1 MSAGGLPPRSGIS
14 QLQLFFSSFGKWQNW
29 ESWWPDFQNI
39 SQIDSK
45 IFANIW
51 ERFSAKHCNTI
62 VGAESA
68 KSQINPDHDCT
79 VCVSQIW
86 TFFAQT
92 SQFLYTHDVPIFLHF
107 LCKNVIKR
115 IFVFILPIF
124 FYFLCKNIS
133 KRKLAFLALFL
144 GGGGGGGLPIE
155 YITLQTAPIFT
166 ADQFRWW
173 SQCQWGWWW
182 WWWWQWRWWRWRLR
196 RRTTSSCRRLRAPP
210 SLSTNSSSLISNK
223 VITVMV
229 RMMVMM
235 MTLMIRVTTQQVRGW
250 WLLWSLVRTLICW
263 QWNTK

>member
-51 ERFSAKHCNTI
+51 ERLSAKHCNTI

-107 LCKNVIKR
+107 LCKNIIKR
-115 IFVFILPIF
+115 IFAFIFPIF

-155 YITLQTAPIFT
+155 YITLFKLHQFLLLINSDDDHNVNEVDDDDDNDDDDDDDCADEQLPAADAGVHPPRWVQT
-166 ADQFRWW
+166 
-173 SQCQWGWWW
+173 
-182 WWWWQWRWWRWRLR
+182 
-196 RRTTSSCRRLRAPP
+196 
-210 SLSTNSSSLISNK
+210 
-223 VITVMV
+223 
-229 RMMVMM
+229 
-235 MTLMIRVTTQQVRGW
+235 
-250 WLLWSLVRTLICW
+250 LLPL
-263 QWNTK
+263 

>member
-39 SQIDSK
+39 SEIDSK

-92 SQFLYTHDVPIFLHF
+92 SQFLYTHNVPIFLHF
-107 LCKNVIKR
+107 FAKILSKEYLHLFCRYSFTFFAR
-115 IFVFILPIF
+115 IFP
-124 FYFLCKNIS
+124 KEN
-133 KRKLAFLALFL
+133 
-144 GGGGGGGLPIE
+144 
-155 YITLQTAPIFT
+155 
-166 ADQFRWW
+166 
-173 SQCQWGWWW
+173 
-182 WWWWQWRWWRWRLR
+182 
-196 RRTTSSCRRLRAPP
+196 
-210 SLSTNSSSLISNK
+210 
-223 VITVMV
+223 
-229 RMMVMM
+229 
-235 MTLMIRVTTQQVRGW
+235 
-250 WLLWSLVRTLICW
+250 
-263 QWNTK
+263 